1 MTFLHFFLNCLFQST
16 PTYTLNRMTMTAA
29 PPPLPQ
35 QPQVKQRV
43 FSGTV
48 NKIHENFG
56 IIDEDVIFQPSS
68 VKGSMPQAG
77 DRVLVEATYSG
88 SLPFKWNATR
98 VQVIAP
104 PPQQQPQKLLS
115 STTFNSNSGTENG
128 LEYSFFFHNFIVHK
142 SLCR

>member
-1 MTFLHFFLNCLFQST
+1 
-16 PTYTLNRMTMTAA
+16 MTAA

-43 FSGTV
+43 FSGMV

-98 VQVIAP
+98 VQVIAL

-115 STTFNSNSGTENG
+115 STTFNSNNGTKMN
-128 LEYSFFFHNFIVHK
+128 LILFYFYNLIDHMSF
-142 SLCR
+142 CR